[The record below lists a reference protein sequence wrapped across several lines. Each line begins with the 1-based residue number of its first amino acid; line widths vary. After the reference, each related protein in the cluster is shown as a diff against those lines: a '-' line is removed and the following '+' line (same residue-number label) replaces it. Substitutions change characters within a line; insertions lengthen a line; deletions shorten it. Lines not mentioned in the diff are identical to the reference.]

1 MCSWWLGAQKWQ
13 ALDGLLGMRKA
24 PYQFHQASCVQLMAG
39 DKGLAK
45 RTLQLVLPFVSLGA
59 SLVLG
64 TVAGVAM
71 ASCLLWRGPSLQPF
85 ARLARRLG
93 PSSGARCSG
102 FSLLLFS
109 PQGPVFSPGSC
120 HGASLHLHTQ

>member
-1 MCSWWLGAQKWQ
+1 M
-13 ALDGLLGMRKA
+13 
-24 PYQFHQASCVQLMAG
+24 QLMAG

-45 RTLQLVLPFVSLGA
+45 RTLQLVLHFVSLGA

-85 ARLARRLG
+85 VRLARRLG
-93 PSSGARCSG
+93 PSGGARYSVFPREPPGVVHARECRG
-102 FSLLLFS
+102 FCTAS
-109 PQGPVFSPGSC
+109 V
-120 HGASLHLHTQ
+120 GA